1 MGKWSKKVL
10 EKTGFR
16 ETKITFYCLKSFWNE
31 SGIKK
36 KKKWGD
42 GEGRQRRNRGG
53 REWETGNGE
62 LLIGFHSEP
71 LVPLPHREEGF
82 PMLLCMWLSHI
93 ISPNLQCVFQKMR
106 GCKTMWSD
114 PSPAVHSSG
123 SAGWITSR
131 TALSLA
137 FPPHLFPSK
146 SLCHKFLPKHQR
158 EAEGADQGSQM
169 GTSECCPRGQG
180 KRQDRDWQCCPA
192 NQDKRQPGIRLSI

>member
-1 MGKWSKKVL
+1 
-10 EKTGFR
+10 
-16 ETKITFYCLKSFWNE
+16 
-31 SGIKK
+31 
-36 KKKWGD
+36 
-42 GEGRQRRNRGG
+42 
-53 REWETGNGE
+53 
-62 LLIGFHSEP
+62 
-71 LVPLPHREEGF
+71 
-82 PMLLCMWLSHI
+82 MLLYMWLSHI

-158 EAEGADQGSQM
+158 EHQLIKGQRWAPVNAAPEGRARGKTETGNVAQQTKTSANLGSGSASSFQSQ
-169 GTSECCPRGQG
+169 TPLHLPRG
-180 KRQDRDWQCCPA
+180 RRNIPELPPS
-192 NQDKRQPGIRLSI
+192 PGRRPRVTLCRLSQKV